1 MDLSSRLNKFFK
13 DSRQIKELSEEI
25 SITDFLLNVSDE
37 NYDTIIKMMQ
47 MIDRLDIPDIDLVFE
62 DTPHIE
68 SNNMGLA

>member
-1 MDLSSRLNKFFK
+1 MRKYCK
-13 DSRQIKELSEEI
+13 DSSDSKELSEEI
-25 SITDFLLNVSDE
+25 SITELLLNVSDE
-37 NYDTIIKMMQ
+37 NYYTIIKMMQ